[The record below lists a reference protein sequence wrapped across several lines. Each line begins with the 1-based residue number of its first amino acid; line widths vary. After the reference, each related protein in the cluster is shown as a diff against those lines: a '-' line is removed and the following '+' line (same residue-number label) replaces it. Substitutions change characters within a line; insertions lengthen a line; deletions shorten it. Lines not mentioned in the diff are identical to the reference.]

1 MLITNL
7 LIMYLSSEKPIILRI
22 QSQKK
27 QRKEKLR
34 IYLQN
39 QPTYYV
45 SKSRETYHTEL
56 KEIKKRE
63 TENLS
68 TESKK

>member
-7 LIMYLSSEKPIILRI
+7 LIIYLSSEKPIILRI

-27 QRKEKLR
+27 LRKEKLR

-45 SKSRETYHTEL
+45 FKSRETYHTEL